1 MAHNV
6 GRTRGSAVRRT
17 VPVSLET
24 DLLLDRR
31 RLKRR
36 LFVWRSLTVIAVL
49 AAVLVALRGAHVAVG
64 GAHVERLTISGIIS
78 DNRKL
83 NEAINKLADNA
94 SVKALIVAIDSPGG
108 SVAGGEGLHD
118 AIARIAAKKPV
129 VAVMG
134 GTAASAGYMIAVPAE
149 RIFAREATL
158 TGSIGVLLETGEVSG
173 LLGKIGIST
182 DAIVSGPLKDQ
193 PSFTKPMSPEGRQV
207 LQALVMDMYDQF
219 VGMVATGR
227 HMDPAR
233 VRELADGRAYTGH
246 QALKLGLVDQ
256 IGDEHD
262 AREWLA
268 ATKGVPADL
277 PVDDLSTDSLS
288 GRLFSSS
295 IGWVVDSVWKSLFS
309 QGVMLDG
316 AWALWQRSGN

>member
-1 MAHNV
+1 
-6 GRTRGSAVRRT
+6 
-17 VPVSLET
+17 VSLET

-36 LFVWRSLTVIAVL
+36 LFLWRSLTVIAVL

-78 DNRKL
+78 DDRKL
-83 NEAINKLADNA
+83 NEAINKLADNG

-268 ATKGVPADL
+268 KTKGVSADL

-288 GRLFSSS
+288 GRLFTSS

>member
-1 MAHNV
+1 
-6 GRTRGSAVRRT
+6 

-36 LFVWRSLTVIAVL
+36 LFVWRSLTVIALL
-49 AAVLVALRGAHVAVG
+49 AAVLVSLRGAHVAVG

-83 NEAINKLADNA
+83 NEAINKLADNT

-108 SVAGGEGLHD
+108 SVSGGEGLHD

-134 GTAASAGYMIAVPAE
+134 GTAASAGYMVAVPAE

-158 TGSIGVLLETGEVSG
+158 TGSIGVLLETGDVSG

-268 ATKGVPADL
+268 NTKGVSADL
-277 PVDDLSTDSLS
+277 PVNDLSTDSLS

>member
-1 MAHNV
+1 M
-6 GRTRGSAVRRT
+6 
-17 VPVSLET
+17 
-24 DLLLDRR
+24 
-31 RLKRR
+31 
-36 LFVWRSLTVIAVL
+36 
-49 AAVLVALRGAHVAVG
+49 
-64 GAHVERLTISGIIS
+64 
-78 DNRKL
+78 
-83 NEAINKLADNA
+83 
-94 SVKALIVAIDSPGG
+94 
-108 SVAGGEGLHD
+108 
-118 AIARIAAKKPV
+118 
-129 VAVMG
+129 
-134 GTAASAGYMIAVPAE
+134 
-149 RIFAREATL
+149 
-158 TGSIGVLLETGEVSG
+158 SG

-268 ATKGVPADL
+268 KAKGVSADL